1 MAQTIKNRSSFVY
14 RCRICDMENL
24 HKKMDQ
30 TNVPVTRTGHY
41 QSAGIA
47 GSSTNYLTVSGGSY
61 FELSD
66 GSYFA
71 LSAGTTTYGNYEA
84 NSSAIYTATSIGFVA
99 ASGSVPA
106 YLTDSQYRFGDQHIQ
121 SNCMIAIATT
131 SGVNDANYTI
141 ADRGVSR
148 GEILLSSTDSL
159 TTETAANAGTVI
171 ISKIIFKPNI
181 TTGCPFCGSLNSK

>member
-1 MAQTIKNRSSFVY
+1 
-14 RCRICDMENL
+14 MENL

-30 TNVPVTRTGHY
+30 TNVPITKTGKY
-41 QSAGIA
+41 RSAGIA
-47 GSSTNYLTVSGGSY
+47 GTSTNYLTLSGGSY

-84 NSSAIYTATSIGFVA
+84 HSSAIYTATSIAFFA

-121 SNCMIAIATT
+121 SNIMIAIATT

-148 GEILLSSTDSL
+148 GEILLSSTDTL
-159 TTETAANAGTVI
+159 TTETAAAAGSVV

-181 TTGCPFCGSLNSK
+181 TTGCPFCGSLNSR